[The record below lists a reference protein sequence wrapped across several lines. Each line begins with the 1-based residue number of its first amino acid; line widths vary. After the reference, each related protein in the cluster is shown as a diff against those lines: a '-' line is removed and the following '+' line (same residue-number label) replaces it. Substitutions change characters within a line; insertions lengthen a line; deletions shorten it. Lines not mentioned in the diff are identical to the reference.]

1 MKITKR
7 IVVALVLLTAV
18 CALYRIIPGRPW
30 GFAPQIAMAVFGGA
44 IFINNKKW
52 AFAIPLLSMFL
63 SDVMYEVLYHAGISV
78 MPGFYEGQ
86 WQNYLLFGLLTMV
99 GFLVKKVNVLNVL
112 AASVAAPTVYFILS
126 NFVVWASG
134 AGWGRP
140 KTLSGLMMCYNDGLP
155 FYQNSL
161 YATLFFSAVL
171 FGGYYL
177 IQKKYCIYIKTVS
190 LRNFAHEGTKDTEET
205 K

>member
-7 IVVALVLLTAV
+7 IVVALIFLTAV
-18 CALYRIIPGRPW
+18 CALYRIVPGRPW

-63 SDVMYEVLYHAGISV
+63 SDVLYEVLYNAGVST

-86 WQNYLLFGLLTMV
+86 WQNYVLFALLTTI

-112 AASVAAPTVYFILS
+112 LASIAAPTVYFIIS
-126 NFVVWASG
+126 NFTVWIG
-134 AGWGRP
+134 GGGLERP
-140 KTLSGLMMCYNDGLP
+140 K
-155 FYQNSL
+155 
-161 YATLFFSAVL
+161 
-171 FGGYYL
+171 
-177 IQKKYCIYIKTVS
+177 
-190 LRNFAHEGTKDTEET
+190 
-205 K
+205 

>member
-52 AFAIPLLSMFL
+52 AFAAPLLSMFL
-63 SDVMYEVLYHAGISV
+63 SDVLYEVLYHAGISV

-86 WQNYLLFGLLTMV
+86 WQNYLLFGLLTTV
-99 GFLVKKVNVLNVL
+99 GFLVKKINVLNVL
-112 AASVAAPTVYFILS
+112 LASIAAPTVYFIIS
-126 NFVVWASG
+126 NFLVWTAG
-134 AGWGRP
+134 AGWSRP

-155 FYQNSL
+155 FYPNSL
-161 YATLFFSAVL
+161 YSTVFFSIVL

-177 IQKKYCIYIKTVS
+177 IQKSIANKS
-190 LRNFAHEGTKDTEET
+190 NQLA
-205 K
+205 